1 MTYFKETT
9 MGNMINFTSADGT
22 SIAAYEARPA
32 TAPKG
37 AIVLLQEIFGVNSH
51 IRAVADGYALD
62 GYYVLAP
69 ATFHRAELGV
79 ELGYSPEDMQR
90 GVALKDEAEALKPFL
105 MQDVQAA
112 INHAAKQG
120 QPAGGALKVGVMG
133 YCWGGLLTWRA
144 ATTLSG
150 VAAAVPY
157 YGGGMHLELDHA
169 PRCPTMAHLSDNDA
183 YVPMDGV
190 AALQKAHPTV
200 QVHLYAAHHGF
211 NCDQR
216 ASWHAEAA
224 AQARAR
230 TLAFFA
236 QHLAA

>member
-1 MTYFKETT
+1 MGT
-9 MGNMINFTSADGT
+9 MIELSSADGT
-22 SIAAYEARPA
+22 KIPAYEARPA
-32 TAPKG
+32 ATAKG
-37 AIVLLQEIFGVNSH
+37 AIVLLQEIFGLNSH
-51 IRAVADGYALD
+51 IRAVADGYAQD

-69 ATFHRAELGV
+69 ATFHRAEPGV

-90 GVALKDEAEALKPFL
+90 GFGLKGAAEAVQPLL

-112 INHAAKQG
+112 INHAAKMG
-120 QPAGGALKVGVMG
+120 KVGVMG

-150 VAAAVPY
+150 VSAAVPY
-157 YGGGMHLELDHA
+157 YGGGMHLELQHA
-169 PRCPTMAHLSDNDA
+169 PRCPTMAHLSNDDA

-190 AALQKAHPTV
+190 AALQKAFPDV
-200 QVHLYAAHHGF
+200 QVNIYAAKHGF

-216 ASWHAEAA
+216 ASWNAEAA
-224 AQARAR
+224 ALARQR

-236 QHLAA
+236 QHLTA

>member
-1 MTYFKETT
+1 
-9 MGNMINFTSADGT
+9 MGSTIHLTSLDGT
-22 SIAAYEARPA
+22 SIPAYEARPA

-37 AIVLLQEIFGVNSH
+37 AIVLLQEIFGLNSH
-51 IRAVADGYALD
+51 IRAVADGYAAD

-69 ATFHRAELGV
+69 ATFQRAEPGV
-79 ELGYSPEDMQR
+79 ELGYTPEDMQR
-90 GVALKDEAEALKPFL
+90 GFALKTAAEALKPQL

-112 INHAAKQG
+112 INHAAQFG
-120 QPAGGALKVGVMG
+120 KVGVMG

-144 ATTLSG
+144 ATTLTG
-150 VAAAVPY
+150 VSAAVPY
-157 YGGGMHLELDHA
+157 YGGGMHLELANA
-169 PRCPTMAHLSDNDA
+169 PRCPTLAHLSNDDA

-190 AALQKAHPTV
+190 AALQKAHPGV
-200 QVHLYAAHHGF
+200 QVHIYDAKHGF

-216 ASWHAEAA
+216 ASWNAPAA
-224 AQARAR
+224 ALARQR

>member
-1 MTYFKETT
+1 
-9 MGNMINFTSADGT
+9 MGTMINFTSADGT

-32 TAPKG
+32 AAPKG

-51 IRAVADGYALD
+51 IRAVADGYAAE

-69 ATFHRAELGV
+69 ATFQRAEPGV

-90 GVALKDEAEALKPFL
+90 GMALKGAAEALKPLL

-120 QPAGGALKVGVMG
+120 QPAGSALKVGVMG
-133 YCWGGLLTWRA
+133 YCWGGLLAWRA
-144 ATTLSG
+144 ATTLAG
-150 VAAAVPY
+150 VSAAVPY

-183 YVPMDGV
+183 NVPLEGV
-190 AALQKAHPTV
+190 AALQKAHPAV

-216 ASWHAEAA
+216 GSWNAEAA
-224 AQARAR
+224 ALAGAR

>member
-1 MTYFKETT
+1 
-9 MGNMINFTSADGT
+9 MGTMINLTSADGT
-22 SIAAYEARPA
+22 TIPAYEARPS

-37 AIVLLQEIFGVNSH
+37 AIVLLQEIFGLNSH
-51 IRAVADGYALD
+51 IRAVVDGYAAD

-69 ATFHRAELGV
+69 ATFHRAEPGV

-90 GVALKDEAEALKPFL
+90 GFALKTAAEAVKPLL

-120 QPAGGALKVGVMG
+120 PSEANTLKVGVTG

-144 ATTLSG
+144 ATTLTG
-150 VAAAVPY
+150 VSAAVPY
-157 YGGGMHLELDHA
+157 YGGGMHLELENA

-190 AALQKAHPTV
+190 AALQKAHPGV
-200 QVHLYAAHHGF
+200 QVHIYAAKHGF

-224 AQARAR
+224 ALARAR

>member
-1 MTYFKETT
+1 
-9 MGNMINFTSADGT
+9 MGTMINVSSADGT

-32 TAPKG
+32 AAPKG

-51 IRAVADGYALD
+51 IRAVADGYAAE

-69 ATFHRAELGV
+69 ATFQRAEPGV

-90 GVALKDEAEALKPFL
+90 GMALKGAAEALKPLL

-120 QPAGGALKVGVMG
+120 QPAGSALKVGVMG
-133 YCWGGLLTWRA
+133 YCWGGLLAWRA
-144 ATTLSG
+144 ATTLAG
-150 VAAAVPY
+150 VSAAVPY

-190 AALQKAHPTV
+190 AALQKAHPAV

-216 ASWHAEAA
+216 ASWNAEAA
-224 AQARAR
+224 ALARTR

>member
-1 MTYFKETT
+1 LHFTFFKETT
-9 MGNMINFTSADGT
+9 MGTMIKLTSADGT
-22 SIAAYEARPA
+22 TIPAYEARPTIA
-32 TAPKG
+32 TPKG
-37 AIVLLQEIFGVNSH
+37 AIVLLQEIFGLNSH

-62 GYYVLAP
+62 GYYVVAP
-69 ATFHRAELGV
+69 ATFQRAEPGV

-90 GVALKDEAEALKPFL
+90 GFGLKTASEAVKPQL

-112 INHAAKQG
+112 INHAAKFG
-120 QPAGGALKVGVMG
+120 KVGVVG

-144 ATTLSG
+144 ATTLTG
-150 VAAAVPY
+150 VSAAVPY
-157 YGGGMHLELDHA
+157 YGGGMHLELDNA
-169 PRCPTMAHLSDNDA
+169 PRCPTMAHLSDNDS
-183 YVPMDGV
+183 YVPMEGV
-190 AALQKAHPTV
+190 AALQKAHPGV

-216 ASWHAEAA
+216 ASWHPEAA
-224 AQARAR
+224 ALARQR

>member
-1 MTYFKETT
+1 
-9 MGNMINFTSADGT
+9 MGTMINLTSADGT
-22 SIAAYEARPA
+22 QIAAYEARPA
-32 TAPKG
+32 AAPKG
-37 AIVLLQEIFGVNSH
+37 AIVLLQEIFGLNSH
-51 IRAVADGYALD
+51 IRAVADGYAAD

-69 ATFHRAELGV
+69 ATFHRAEPGV

-90 GVALKDEAEALKPFL
+90 GFALKTAAEAVKPLL

-112 INHAAKQG
+112 IDLAAKQG
-120 QPAGGALKVGVMG
+120 QGGGALKVGVMG
-133 YCWGGLLTWRA
+133 YCWGGLLSWRA
-144 ATTLSG
+144 ATTLNG
-150 VAAAVPY
+150 VTAAVPY
-157 YGGGMHLELDHA
+157 YGGGMHLELDNA
-169 PRCPTMAHLSDNDA
+169 PRCPTMAHLSNNDA

-190 AALQKAHPTV
+190 AALQKAHPGV
-200 QVHLYAAHHGF
+200 QVHIYAAHHGF

-236 QHLAA
+236 QHLAT

>member
-1 MTYFKETT
+1 
-9 MGNMINFTSADGT
+9 MGTMINFTSADGT
-22 SIAAYEARPA
+22 SIAAYEARPVA
-32 TAPKG
+32 APKG

-51 IRAVADGYALD
+51 IRAVADGYAAE

-69 ATFHRAELGV
+69 ATFQRAEPGV

-90 GVALKDEAEALKPFL
+90 GMALKGAAEALKPLL

-120 QPAGGALKVGVMG
+120 QPAGSALKVGVMG
-133 YCWGGLLTWRA
+133 YCWGGLLAWRA
-144 ATTLSG
+144 ATTLAG
-150 VAAAVPY
+150 VSAAVPY

-190 AALQKAHPTV
+190 AALQKAHPAV

-216 ASWHAEAA
+216 ASWNAEAA
-224 AQARAR
+224 ALARTR

>member
-1 MTYFKETT
+1 
-9 MGNMINFTSADGT
+9 MGKLIELTSADGT
-22 SIAAYEARPA
+22 KIPAYEARPA
-32 TAPKG
+32 IAAKG
-37 AIVLLQEIFGVNSH
+37 AIVLLQEIFGLNSH

-69 ATFHRAELGV
+69 ATFQRAEAGI

-90 GVALKDEAEALKPFL
+90 GFGLKTAAEAARPQL

-112 INHAAKQG
+112 IHHAAQYG
-120 QPAGGALKVGVMG
+120 KVGVVG

-144 ATTLSG
+144 ATQLTG
-150 VAAAVPY
+150 VSAAVPY
-157 YGGGMHLELDHA
+157 YGGGMHLELEHA
-169 PRCPTMAHLSDNDA
+169 PRCPTMAHLSDNDS
-183 YVPMDGV
+183 YVPLDGV
-190 AALQKAHPTV
+190 AALQQAHPGV
-200 QVHLYAAHHGF
+200 QVHLYAAKHGF

-216 ASWHAEAA
+216 ASWQPEAA
-224 AQARAR
+224 AQAKQR